1 MTELQKALY
10 IEEVSNP
17 FLDKKHVVEA
27 LIIDI
32 EHNVQFFEVRNIL
45 TEQRKYFLFGGIG
58 SFESKLTP
66 DEYRKSNK
74 YKYVD
79 DAVIMMTLIK
89 ANNMIILE
97 LMNSINMD
105 NYEVTKYRFKDGEI
119 CNDLILLIPV
129 KEEE

>member
-1 MTELQKALY
+1 MTELRESLY
-10 IEEVSNP
+10 MGDI
-17 FLDKKHVVEA
+17 DKSSFDENYVVEA

-45 TEQRKYFLFGGIG
+45 TEQRRYFLFGGIG

-89 ANNMIILE
+89 ANNMIIIE
-97 LMNSINMD
+97 LMNSINMN